1 MNLNKPQFSALP
13 EALPALVFD
22 HAGHSHP
29 IRTARDPNGQTWWV
43 ARDVCDALSITKPS
57 RALERVN
64 PADKGRTKLSTPG
77 GPQDFVTVNRSGLFA
92 LVFQSRKPAAKAFQ
106 HWVTSVVLPAI
117 EQDGAYI
124 RGEEFLLKVSS
135 SEVLWAQTQAMQAV
149 AAQAIE
155 VKAHRGLNAYE
166 ERQARAEVLRALN
179 KGRRRKSRKVSKAIG
194 VRS

>member
-1 MNLNKPQFSALP
+1 MNKNQPQTTATP
-13 EALPALVFD
+13 AALPAIVFD

-29 IRTARDPNGQTWWV
+29 IRTARDPSGHMHWV
-43 ARDVCDALSITKPS
+43 ARDVCEALGITKQS

-77 GPQDFVTVNRSGLFA
+77 GAQDFVTVNRSGLFA

-106 HWVTSVVLPAI
+106 HWVTSTVLPAI

-124 RGEEFLLKVSS
+124 RGEEAALKATTA
-135 SEVLWAQTQAMQAV
+135 AQLQAHQQAMQAV

-155 VKAHRGLNAYE
+155 AKAQRGLCGLE
-166 ERQARAEVLRALN
+166 EREARGGVLRMLG
-179 KGRRRKSRKVSKAIG
+179 KGRRSRSNRRG
-194 VRS
+194 VE